1 MKHLKIISAFFLI
14 FTFCFS
20 VSAQRRKTT
29 KRPIK
34 RAAKKTV
41 PPKFKPSEAT
51 VAKSIEATITNAIT
65 PPVAPVDAYNDFFLD
80 SSLMNRKM
88 PYRVILPRDYNKN
101 TTENYPVLYLLHGL
115 TGHFDDWWKMSKIS
129 EYVFDYNYIV
139 VMPEGDNG
147 WYSDSAT
154 VPSNKYE
161 SYIIKE
167 LIPEIDKS
175 FRTLPNRENRA
186 IAGLSMGGY
195 GSLKFGLKYPQMF
208 SLVGSFSGVLGAAS
222 LTQREMGN
230 QGILS
235 NTITTA
241 FGKKSSQTRKS
252 NDIFKIMKTITPNNK
267 SALPFFYVICGTEDF
282 LITTNR
288 TLTTM
293 LFEKKIPHEF
303 RQFPGNHDWKIFDA
317 QVIEFLEL
325 SKKHILTVKTKD
337 NKSAK

>member
-1 MKHLKIISAFFLI
+1 MKYLKIIPVFLLI
-14 FTFCFS
+14 LTIGFPAT
-20 VSAQRRKTT
+20 AQRRKTT
-29 KRPIK
+29 KRPVK
-34 RAAKKTV
+34 RAVKKKV
-41 PPKFKPSEAT
+41 PPKYKPVEST
-51 VAKSIEATITNAIT
+51 VAKSIELTVTDKIT
-65 PPVAPVDAYNDFFLD
+65 PPIAPVDAFNDFFLD

-101 TTENYPVLYLLHGL
+101 PGAKYPVLYLLHGL

-129 EYVFDYNYIV
+129 DYVFDYNYIV

-154 VPSNKYE
+154 VPGNKYE

-167 LIPEIDKS
+167 LIPEIDKN
-175 FRTLPNRENRA
+175 FRTLSGRENRA

-208 SLVGSFSGVLGAAS
+208 TLVGSFSGVIGAAA
-222 LTQREMGN
+222 LTKKEMGGS
-230 QGILS
+230 GILS
-235 NTITTA
+235 NTIMTA
-241 FGKKSSQTRKS
+241 FGKKSSATRKS
-252 NDIFKIMKTITPNNK
+252 NDIFKIMKTISPGSK
-267 SALPFFYVICGTEDF
+267 SSLPFFYVDCGTEDY
-282 LITTNR
+282 LITSNR
-288 TLTTM
+288 AFSTM

-325 SKKHILTVKTKD
+325 SKKHVKSVNVK
-337 NKSAK
+337 K